1 MEEAIIK
8 QELEKPVF
16 KGEIEAKIKTLGEI
30 EDNIQ
35 TVKEYALNL
44 KEYYSGIVFTEET
57 KKDAEE
63 QKAEVNKQKKQVA
76 DFRKQIIAKYNEPI
90 KLFEETAKETEK
102 LLGDTYEFINE
113 QVKKFDLAEL
123 EKVKEKVEKYFEE
136 YKLSKDIDFIKFDDL
151 NINITKGLLTSTGN
165 LTKKVQDQITDFVD
179 SVRKNLDLIQT
190 LEFKEEILVEY
201 KKTLKCA
208 DSIAEVQDRHRQLEE
223 LEKQKKEEPLTDDKV
238 QEKISYV
245 SAPKAEEKVYSMTFT
260 VKGTMTRLK
269 ELKEY
274 LLKEGF
280 IDE

>member
-35 TVKEYALNL
+35 TVKEYALSL
-44 KEYYSGIVFTEET
+44 KKYYSGIVFTEET

-90 KLFEETAKETEK
+90 KLFEDTAKETEK
-102 LLGDTYEFINE
+102 LLGDTYDFINE

-223 LEKQKKEEPLTDDKV
+223 LEKQKKTPLTDENV

>member
-44 KEYYSGIVFTEET
+44 KAYYSGIVFTEET

-136 YKLSKDIDFIKFDDL
+136 YKLSKDIDFINFDDL

>member
-44 KEYYSGIVFTEET
+44 KAYYSGIVFTEET